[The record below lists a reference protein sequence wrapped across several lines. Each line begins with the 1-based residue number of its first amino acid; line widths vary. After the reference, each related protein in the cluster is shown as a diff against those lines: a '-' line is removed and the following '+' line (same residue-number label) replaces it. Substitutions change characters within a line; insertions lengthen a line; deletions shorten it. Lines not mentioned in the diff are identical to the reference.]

1 MFHLTAR
8 VAWHDSRWDGSVCQ
22 APSCNSFCTTLD
34 RIRDERDDV
43 VEDSLAGKPWDELSP
58 EQQPPCRAES
68 PPVPI
73 ICETTSLLR
82 LV

>member
-1 MFHLTAR
+1 MCFSAGNSQRPRSVEVYRATIATDLFAR
-8 VAWHDSRWDGSVCQ
+8 HASQVVAPNPRFNSRG
-22 APSCNSFCTTLD
+22 
-34 RIRDERDDV
+34 
-43 VEDSLAGKPWDELSP
+43 
-58 EQQPPCRAES
+58 

>member
-1 MFHLTAR
+1 MRGQPKVVNHSGASEALNDSSRSNPLSTATF
-8 VAWHDSRWDGSVCQ
+8 SRQFTAAAD
-22 APSCNSFCTTLD
+22 
-34 RIRDERDDV
+34 
-43 VEDSLAGKPWDELSP
+43 
-58 EQQPPCRAES
+58 